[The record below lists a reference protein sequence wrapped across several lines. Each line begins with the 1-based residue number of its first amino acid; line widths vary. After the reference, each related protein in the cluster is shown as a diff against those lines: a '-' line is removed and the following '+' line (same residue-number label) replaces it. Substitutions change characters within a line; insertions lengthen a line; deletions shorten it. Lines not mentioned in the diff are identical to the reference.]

1 MDGSSDIETRH
12 GLVKR
17 RVLYGQIAAG
27 VAVVASAL
35 GNAGRSAGWLTSSW
49 SLLVGLIAAVGFL
62 LLGGALVSA
71 WRFNEGLST
80 DQRLKLSDEFTSF
93 LDDQATRRAALA
105 TLAAAGVIA
114 ALPFRC
120 RVVWGDCCGEPVL
133 FGQHHPRRVEA
144 SVGQMTRRNAG
155 PASDEIENAIQRW
168 RSELGLTQQQLADM
182 TRVTRK
188 TINTIENGHFVPSAV
203 LALRIAAAFGVTG
216 SRRCS
221 G

>member
-114 ALPFRC
+114 ALPSAAEWSGGI
-120 RVVWGDCCGEPVL
+120 VAASL
-133 FGQHHPRRVEA
+133 FCLGSITLAVSRLL
-144 SVGQMTRRNAG
+144 
-155 PASDEIENAIQRW
+155 SDR
-168 RSELGLTQQQLADM
+168 
-182 TRVTRK
+182 
-188 TINTIENGHFVPSAV
+188 
-203 LALRIAAAFGVTG
+203 
-216 SRRCS
+216 
-221 G
+221 